1 LNTSRNLQVPF
12 LHQLGGRYILNIF
25 LTWNSC
31 SLLRK
36 KVKQNARPQFRL
48 RDTRI
53 KLKVVVVS
61 RRRKVKENLFLSQ
74 KTFKQFLF
82 KWKLLMLALWILDG
96 NVPPLKFYVYSANPS
111 ARVDSNNCSRSHDTS
126 PCDLKL
132 ALHRIPL

>member
-1 LNTSRNLQVPF
+1 MLSFLLF
-12 LHQLGGRYILNIF
+12 LHQLGGRYVLNIF

-61 RRRKVKENLFLSQ
+61 RRRKVKENLFFNPKNFQATHTNDLENVIDDSRKIFKEQLKHLSS
-74 KTFKQFLF
+74 LF
-82 KWKLLMLALWILDG
+82 IW
-96 NVPPLKFYVYSANPS
+96 S
-111 ARVDSNNCSRSHDTS
+111 
-126 PCDLKL
+126 DLT
-132 ALHRIPL
+132 